1 VGSLVGSPLAS
12 SVSSEDILA
21 QRGGKDAGWDE
32 DTLPEFI
39 DIIIRGWAE
48 VDETL
53 GAKLQKCGGLRF
65 ERMFVNN
72 RKRSAQTV
80 VAHLPGDI
88 GRLRARPW
96 DDGYLYMT

>member
-1 VGSLVGSPLAS
+1 
-12 SVSSEDILA
+12 
-21 QRGGKDAGWDE
+21 
-32 DTLPEFI
+32 
-39 DIIIRGWAE
+39 